1 MRGHSGYGTAGVVTG
16 GVASV
21 VIAVLNLSGCA
32 AYVTSIVAYVRVG
45 VLNASGVCTNVT
57 GSIAVVIVLVFGCSC
72 VGTVLVVTAC
82 VAIIVK
88 TCSVHSE
95 LQAVRTRRA
104 STKTRMDKNL
114 IFISFSLFSC
124 LYLK

>member
-88 TCSVHSE
+88 NVFGAFGITSG
-95 LQAVRTRRA
+95 
-104 STKTRMDKNL
+104 KNKKGKYKNKDGQKSYLHIFLL
-114 IFISFSLFSC
+114 I
-124 LYLK
+124 